1 MTRDQAAGLTC
12 GHGMASTPTFFKL
25 WMPYLYQRV
34 EVAGRRHAF
43 LPLNRDYVP
52 LGVRRAEGFVKYE
65 EVAHTHAVYF
75 SRDPAL
81 LENVWWNVRGENLWL
96 YDDSAASRFTYFAR
110 LEKLMLRQ
118 MAMVA

>member
-1 MTRDQAAGLTC
+1 MTRDQAASLTT
-12 GHGMASTPTFFKL
+12 GHGMAATPTFFKTA
-25 WMPYLYQRV
+25 MPYLYQRV
-34 EVAGRRHAF
+34 EVAGRKHAY

-52 LGVRRAEGFVKYE
+52 LGFRRADGFVKYE
-65 EVAHTHAVYF
+65 EVAERHAVYF

-81 LENVWWNVRGENLWL
+81 LDDVWWNVRDGSLWL